1 MTMRNAFANLATEAG
16 QLDDKQLQEAILYAL
31 LSMLEKMPRLDV
43 ADRMMVSHAESNPT
57 VSIAAN
63 QTIATVTTLGNQT
76 NIGGRDASNTA
87 FAMANIGTAHIY
99 NNIQVS

>member
-57 VSIAAN
+57 VSIAAS

-76 NIGGRDASNTA
+76 NIGGRDASHVA

>member
-76 NIGGRDASNTA
+76 NIGGRDASNIA

>member
-57 VSIAAN
+57 VSIAAS